1 MNFPMQLTFKIM
13 ALAPQIFVA
22 DSSGQLVFYVKQK
35 LFKLKEAVSV
45 FGDQAQTDLKY
56 TIAANKV
63 IDFSARYFFKDANG
77 LDVGSVKRQGMKSLF
92 KAQYD
97 IYDGE
102 EVEFSIKEDNPWI
115 KFLDALLSEIPIL
128 GILTGYLFNPKYN
141 VTRPDGTRVA
151 RLIKQ
156 PAFFEGKFS
165 ITQEAEMDEFE
176 ERRIALSLLMM
187 VLLERRRG

>member
-1 MNFPMQLTFKIM
+1 MQFPLQLSFKIM

-22 DSSGQLVFYVKQK
+22 DSSGQLLFYVKQK
-35 LFKLKEAVSV
+35 LFKLKEAVTV
-45 FGDQAQTDLKY
+45 FADKGQTQALF
-56 TIAANKV
+56 TIAADKI
-63 IDFSARYFFKDANG
+63 IDFSARYHFKDANG
-77 LDVGSVKRQGMKSLF
+77 LDVGSIKRQGMKSLF
-92 KAQYD
+92 KASYD
-97 IYDGE
+97 IYDGD
-102 EVEFSIKEDNPWI
+102 EVEFTIKEDNPWI